1 MAKVF
6 TEIDYHLLPLALSYK
21 KVKATTGNAHVKKIT
36 HYVFIYR
43 QLATLLDT
51 TSTMRIASHF
61 MNRGGDCKIVC
72 KAATLVGVLIC
83 VSLFV
88 STQVIVIHPP
98 TIVRRKL
105 SAGEIYPAMIN
116 NIKPLGVPI
125 DHDSETVTFW
135 RK

>member
-1 MAKVF
+1 ML
-6 TEIDYHLLPLALSYK
+6 Y
-21 KVKATTGNAHVKKIT
+21 
-36 HYVFIYR
+36 YR

-51 TSTMRIASHF
+51 TSTMRIASHNF
-61 MNRGGDCKIVC
+61 MNRGGDCKVIC
-72 KAATLVGVLIC
+72 KAITLVGVLIC

>member
-1 MAKVF
+1 
-6 TEIDYHLLPLALSYK
+6 
-21 KVKATTGNAHVKKIT
+21 
-36 HYVFIYR
+36 
-43 QLATLLDT
+43 
-51 TSTMRIASHF
+51 MRIASHNF
-61 MNRGGDCKIVC
+61 MNRGGDCKVVC

-83 VSLFV
+83 VLLFVV

-125 DHDSETVTFW
+125 DHESETVTFW
-135 RK
+135 RKWHVLVYHHVILQFYTNTRFCDIFHHMYISSKI

>member
-1 MAKVF
+1 
-6 TEIDYHLLPLALSYK
+6 
-21 KVKATTGNAHVKKIT
+21 
-36 HYVFIYR
+36 
-43 QLATLLDT
+43 
-51 TSTMRIASHF
+51 MRIASHNF
-61 MNRGGDCKIVC
+61 RNRVGECKVIC
-72 KAATLVGVLIC
+72 KAITLVGVLIC